1 MALIYCPY
9 CGARI
14 SDRARACPKC
24 GHQIDLKSSISSATT
39 HQPSL
44 NQSNATASVETADAK
59 RESTVIDVAGSGT
72 NNVQNT
78 SSDDQSSPQSTV
90 TISESV
96 APPSVK
102 ISQSHSPI
110 PPESPPRMRSAPTPS
125 VFKNSLP
132 TTSYRNGKI
141 WLYVLVGFL
150 LMAVIAYI
158 STLSSSDNQ
167 PQNEPVSQSESP
179 ATEASEAEPVQVS
192 NPNLIALGDLVNTFA
207 DNTWLRS
214 SAVKG
219 VDYNKL
225 DLLPDGVSLQVQ
237 DVYGEWVRVRK
248 QNDGKEGYVAADFV
262 MPATLYAQLISRTTS
277 TQRSN
282 LKMAK
287 YRRAVANHLACHKS
301 ARYRGLLSELSYSD
315 GMTAILLLFTYPDG
329 ASENVLF
336 SFYDTREIWKD
347 YLTKPAVNNPRIHYD
362 GYKFSIIEGY

>member
-1 MALIYCPY
+1 M
-9 CGARI
+9 
-14 SDRARACPKC
+14 
-24 GHQIDLKSSISSATT
+24 KSSISSATT

-110 PPESPPRMRSAPTPS
+110 PPESPPRMRSASTPS

>member
-110 PPESPPRMRSAPTPS
+110 PPESPPRMRSASTPS

-262 MPATLYAQLISRTTS
+262 MPASLYAQLIDRTTS
-277 TQRSN
+277 MQRSN

-287 YRRAVANHLACHKS
+287 YRRAVANHLAFHKS
-301 ARYRGLLSELSYSD
+301 AHYRGLLSELSYSD

-336 SFYDTREIWKD
+336 SFYDTQEIWKD